1 MQPDMTEE
9 QRAKRRK
16 KNLELIRD
24 FRLMDNPFMGRV
36 FQGDIELGQLAA
48 TLMTGRDDIT
58 VTSVATEYEIKNL
71 CDRSV
76 RLDIHAFDHDK
87 KEIDIEIQREKK
99 GATPKRIRYNSALMD
114 ANVLLPGEDPENLP
128 EQYIIFVTE
137 TDVTKSDALV
147 VPVERRIGKDGK
159 RLFDDGI
166 HILYIDA
173 SHADDSPLGKLM
185 HDFLCTR
192 AEDMYYPLLREK
204 VRYYKETDKGV
215 TIMSDLFE
223 EIRTRDRE
231 EGKAEGK
238 AEGEGNIV
246 LNMLK
251 GHMHLDVIE
260 KLSGWTADNIR
271 ALAQKNGLA
280 VE

>member
-1 MQPDMTEE
+1 MPPDMTEE

-71 CDRSV
+71 CGRSV
-76 RLDIHAFDHDK
+76 RLDIHAVDHDK
-87 KEIDIEIQREKK
+87 QEIHIALQREKK
-99 GATPKRIRYNSALMD
+99 GATPKRIRYNSAMMD
-114 ANVLLPGEDPENLP
+114 ANFLVQREDFEDLP
-128 EQYIIFVTE
+128 EQYIFFVTE
-137 TDVTKSDALV
+137 NDVTGLHQLTS
-147 VPVERRIGKDGK
+147 PVKKYIGKGVTMPY
-159 RLFDDGI
+159 DDGI
-166 HILYIDA
+166 HVAYIDA
-173 SHADDSPLGKLM
+173 SQADDSPLGKLM
-185 HDFLCTR
+185 HDFLCR
-192 AEDMYYPLLREK
+192 NIEDIHYPMIKEK
-204 VRYYKETDKGV
+204 IRYYKENETGV

-223 EIRTRDRE
+223 KYLQEEHD

-238 AEGEGNIV
+238 GEMILG
-246 LNMLK
+246 M
-251 GHMHLDVIE
+251 IE
-260 KLSGWTADNIR
+260 DHDPLAKIMRISKWSADQIR
-271 ALAQKNGLA
+271 ALAAKNGLV